1 MARDKYSDI
10 LEEMFGPAADVAE
23 TSNIPAGTQQ
33 GLKTSTA
40 PADVWGA
47 PSDKLQSEFGLSEK
61 ELKDNEQAFLSE
73 IESSNR
79 QPVFKLDFS
88 ENAVNNDRAR
98 EESFRKAFQDRI
110 GAGALLSQ
118 EDVEPYKH
126 TQTLSDGEELIEYR
140 IGEES
145 YPQQVVDQYIASYN
159 DERLHEQRFK
169 EDADY
174 RNEWFLRNV
183 GISERRYRENLANE
197 MESRLA
203 ALKELIKPPKRQPA
217 THTRGGYAAIGA
229 AMNESRAQ
237 SGDGGGIAS
246 HKIDEALEKVRTL
259 RKNNFWSGFGEGFD
273 LGNIITM
280 DLKNVADNVALLKAL
295 NKSSRGEQLTK
306 SEQALVDAFEI
317 SNDAEE
323 AIELLGGRTWLT
335 NTGRGGA
342 QSLGFVAQ
350 MIGTGGVASAATKGI
365 TRAAAKTA
373 LKRAV
378 NNSAASSIERALQQ
392 GALKVAE
399 SAVGAAAR
407 VPFSGYTYRTY
418 TDKRLNQFQVE
429 ERLNEAT
436 GEVERYIGKNETSA
450 LRDAVR
456 SALES
461 YFEMQSEDVGG
472 WLDYGVKSFAKS
484 LPRKNIIRQLATES
498 LSGPVK
504 NAIPKFIK
512 RAGKIYSLGG
522 EVLSEAYGDAMVNL
536 LTGDDEGWRQMAT
549 KDYWWELGG
558 VSAMLSGGFSAI
570 NWGVNRATGESKLR
584 SQLERARKRALGRI
598 ENEAL
603 KAKLNEASEI
613 DDLSERSRVLS
624 NLGWDKTLTRND
636 MANATDFITAQ
647 TKLDVGDYSAAEAD
661 RLARMVPA
669 LEQLQVA
676 AHDGE
681 ISDKE
686 LQEAISGSYARA
698 FRVQENQQELA
709 RIADRIRMA
718 AEAGVSAD
726 DINNIIARAGLTV
739 YTPGD
744 EVETLSGIR
753 GMVNRVYPGAYELV
767 DSQGNTGVFQF
778 EEILQPAPEVQEA
791 QLANEKANAEADMK
805 NVLLVTLSE
814 GGPAI
819 VTDGHVSFNEFTGEI
834 DKNASTP
841 EVEVQQ
847 DGVSKRVSI
856 DDIVS
861 IYAPSNFAPVVQQ
874 AVTEASNQARAQAE
888 AIKNMDDDVVYEAT
902 MTDGTAV
909 HIIKGKTIVYNAE
922 NGELDYEASEPTV
935 VVQYDNGDRRLVS
948 IRDIDSIDEAISVV
962 EVAEVA
968 GQAMK
973 SAVETMQQPA
983 QESQQ
988 AVPPTIETAQQ
999 AGPPA
1004 AEQQAEQAPAAEI
1017 AEATKAPVGAEPNPM
1032 IGRSLSDEEAVAV
1045 ISRMEKNATVAPE
1058 LELTPENW
1066 DAQFGEEG
1074 IVETPIGDVKMGE
1087 NQYLKLSR
1095 KGREGKLGMVKPTL
1109 ENPDVIIEEKSSAG
1123 DAAPTERNSSFVF
1136 LKAFTNADGLRM
1148 YKFASVTIRK
1158 DGREVVISNQE
1169 KETPRIKRLL
1179 KEGMLTYISDATLP
1193 SESTASTQG
1202 AQPTIPG
1209 GATLSESKNT
1219 TSEPNNQEVSQKN
1232 VASPEIP
1239 TLKNGQ
1245 PDYNAMSPEMF
1256 VEQYS
1261 AALGADKT
1269 ELVARNNIKA
1279 DNKAIAD
1286 IEKKIA
1292 AITDPNKLP
1301 ELDAKLE
1308 VVKAHKAHYVSVLEI
1323 MGLSEAVEDDSARQ
1337 NRLRKDFA
1345 GRMAELFPGGFPNVE
1360 SLILY
1365 DMATGVKFR
1374 WEDKET
1380 NGSVV
1385 SRGLGTELGLSAAD
1399 AERKRRIGLLASDA
1413 PTPEE
1418 YAEQLRERLDA
1429 QGIRYD
1435 ETELRDK
1442 VIDVLSSVDTVGSA
1456 RKALEQLA
1464 ASLTQEEEA
1473 LDYEDE
1479 QARRAYERERQGLA
1493 KEDGSYK
1500 LSSEVDEN
1508 GRQFV
1513 LSSSGNVEFGEISE
1527 ESGLPPAP
1535 ILLSEGM
1542 ITNKAT
1548 NDGYGLVHIE
1558 ARHGDQ
1564 IRKAG
1569 YKSVVDFIEDVAQN
1583 YEVIKEGNARD
1594 GNNTYLLQI
1603 TDKHNN
1609 TLMVELSG
1617 DGTYWNINT
1626 AGIFKTSYGKNRKE
1640 VYNRHTTAKQPAET
1654 DEASRNAEPSGTQA
1668 DPSMITTSTLNSSD
1682 NKNTTSVPNNQE
1694 VAQKKVDDPGL
1705 IGDEELS
1712 VEDETPFA
1720 IVDEAVPADSSAAA
1734 QLATEAAIMA
1744 LEDAGIEVVEATSEM
1759 VEEALQKRDVQLQAV
1774 EQKFNEQLAGFSEE
1788 NPSLVGLHNISEE
1801 KLRKAL
1807 RMGGLVNPSVAVID
1821 SNTQRHTDYGDI
1833 TLVLPSSLV
1842 AQETGKNIGTYF
1854 GDAWTPTY
1862 PQVERRMRNDQAS
1875 KDIASLPDQMRNTVR
1890 LALNSWLDGR
1900 AGDALAYMFLHERG
1914 EAPELHTVKAEYSQ
1928 ELRDAILAITG
1939 GKEFYYLTPEQRQQ
1953 VLDLYIQKEHNGS
1966 REEFDAHLKRTI
1978 SRSEKFIA
1986 ERGANSLIGKK
1997 AQEVIDT
2004 INEYGYDYDAVS
2016 RFVRA
2021 ILRDAETSGV
2031 VDAPYTALLADRKIK
2046 EDGLEQE
2053 YAKWVDSLIDRY
2065 AVEEVIFKGYTPSG
2079 NRKYVP
2085 NTLENASKEM
2095 REQGRAGATGFAV
2108 GFSRFAAQ
2116 LLKSEGALDAI
2127 RKRKGQLKTSH
2138 EEVEAFKDKWSAV
2151 LFDLAEK
2158 CQPNATGYENYG
2170 FERLAEA
2177 ATKKSPKTYLKK
2189 EYGVELSDEDA
2200 KRLDDMIKA
2209 IRTEYPVMYFETK
2222 FERPVYFNEFAGAIV
2237 PDDAGEDIIQS
2248 LRDNGLS
2255 VQIYPSKDEN
2265 ARMEAVKRIA
2275 DTSNDIFFS
2284 IGPAPVFV
2292 SNAKIAVMGIKQE
2305 KATPEQW
2312 LKMIEKAG
2320 GLKAG
2325 EDKWIGLSDWLKDL
2339 DKKTI
2344 SKQEVLDYINENQIQ
2359 IEEARYSSDSAI
2371 EATPEFAALRD
2382 EYRSILR
2389 RYEDEARR
2397 NLEEFEERMAK
2408 KYGFSDLFDTTAL
2421 NDAEERAHITL
2432 NRTVS
2437 DAYLGAWGEMWD
2449 KYGDDF
2455 DRAFMVDFGG
2465 LRVNKASDARRLLH
2479 LKDDA
2484 PIYHLREEYT
2494 TRGLNG
2500 NREIALTVPT
2510 IEPWNTS
2517 DEVHFG
2523 DAGGGRA
2530 IAWVRFGE
2538 TTDSDGKRVLAI
2550 DEIQSKRHQ
2559 EGREY
2564 GYTTDVTEEQVKK
2577 AREEADVAFRML
2589 ESFDEQM
2596 AQKYGT
2602 RFWSDQGTNEEYAH
2616 WELLRS
2622 EYDRYGRIY
2631 EELYDKRS
2639 KAIPAAPFEKNW
2651 AELAMKRML
2660 RYAAENGYDKVAWT
2674 TGNQQAERYNL
2685 SKSIDYIEAQRH
2697 ENGTYDLDVATVDD
2711 SHFVEERGISEA
2723 RLSELV
2729 GKEVALSIVKETQE
2743 NKDGKTTI
2751 EGDGLRI
2758 GGEGM
2763 RAFYDQMLPSF
2774 MRKYGKKWGATVG
2787 EVTLPYVEE
2796 AGRTMHAVDITDSM
2810 RESVMQGQPMFYR
2823 RPNGV
2828 VYGWTNGKTVYL
2840 TPEGMNPNTPIHE
2853 YTHIWAD
2860 AMMKNNPKGWESIV
2874 KLLKGTPV
2882 WKEVVADANY
2892 ANIKDNDNQVASETL
2907 SRLSGRNNAAKM
2919 EAMVQQLLDEGGND
2933 SVKKNRARKLLDR
2946 MRKALQEFWSW
2957 VGKELFGI
2965 EKFESIDEV
2974 TDRVLYDLVSGTD
2987 LGAVPAEGIHIDQQL
3002 TADKSFIH
3010 AYDSAFDELSSEY
3023 DALDKT
3029 DEAAL
3034 KAFRAKKLDLVERY
3048 MSSMSSNLAMPT
3060 TPVVVDASDPDSV
3073 KKAYELLPD
3082 EYRKF
3087 VTFDAFIDE
3096 VSSAVGFYVADS
3108 KMSVYNISKNDAL
3121 NSSREWLGIL
3131 AHENGHKAVETLG
3144 ISDSDKEKLWEFC
3157 KRTTTSVRNKIERG
3171 YESAAEKG
3179 EEYLVYTI
3187 QSRARYPRLGD
3198 LLAECIMGEKTAQDV
3213 VKTFKDSLPLRDE
3226 IVEKILNYFRDG
3238 YRKARGEADYS
3249 AAAGRAKSKE
3259 EVQGFYNRFRG
3270 GYSQGLRRDNS
3281 VGRDL
3286 DEILFSI
3293 GEQPLAP
3300 AAEKVEPTEEE
3311 KKAAEA
3317 EKRLQS
3323 LNRLQRSVRALVKK
3337 LHQAKEDDSDI
3348 ATLIAEAL
3356 EAEVDK
3362 EGLQKFLDTGRFIQ
3376 EITSSISKESIQA
3389 SLNRMSDQIAN
3400 AVIKHR
3406 KELLAKTMGI
3416 QVQTTTSMGI
3426 AIAHGVDD
3434 KTRAAIEVFRRF
3446 HKMQKPAPAY
3456 DSAGLTV
3463 GSKVLVSTKG
3473 DEAFS
3478 AFIDNNTEVNVLDKQ
3493 DLMLWH
3499 TLWSDVADSEDAYI
3513 TISLDIKRLS
3523 EKSKELYRKI
3533 KDAPKLSKFEE
3544 TLKKERKLV
3553 LETRRAKE
3561 RERLEVKQQ
3570 IAQSLGD
3577 LLIAISQRI
3586 DIGRHARKGQ
3596 LAADDEYRRDY
3607 LNRAM
3612 EDIRVGNVVTA
3623 YDKGVPKELIEKK
3636 KKDQSL
3642 WGFYKEHY
3650 YSFVYM
3656 VQSVSINAIAGKG
3669 FLYDTLIEGADGV
3682 MACQN
3687 REISYNNVDEG
3698 RILNKAQELGFK
3710 NLDGLANLFDRPL
3723 LANNGGQ
3730 YILTHSNVYEMSNE
3744 DRKRPGRV
3752 AVEEVPMTIGY
3763 ATYLVQMADQPG
3775 ILPTITK
3782 GMKLSK
3788 DDISALRDML
3798 DKDMNGGGVALK
3810 FMDFA
3815 VDMLS
3820 DLREQRY
3827 NGASLERYG
3836 TQLDNN
3842 ENYFPVRRL
3851 EKNLRKDQ
3859 VDLDEIKSDVASKVQ
3874 ASVTASALV
3883 KRVKSYTAIDIRQNP
3898 LRLMLDHVHEM
3909 NHFAATAPV
3918 VRNLQILL
3926 NSPAFKEQLNA
3937 QKNIAGNEKLN
3948 NYDRFELSA
3957 ALAVGSFKPRTNT
3970 LNEVIS
3976 SMQSLVA
3983 AGKVS
3988 WRFFT
3993 AAKQVLSLPAFVA
4006 YSTSWKYWG
4015 RLLRNISSLGFLPKK
4030 EGEKRCIH
4038 VVKWCMENIPTYRE
4052 RWRERHAGDERIQS
4066 LSATR
4071 LAKWMYRTN
4080 FATRWIQKKLI
4091 EEGGMWA
4098 NAAVD
4103 IFVCGIGARSVYEY
4117 EVERLQKK
4125 GMGKAEASE
4134 LAKRRAAIAFNESQQ
4149 SSLNAFLSPAQRL
4162 KDFVSLYTSIFE
4174 NSNRSYGRKASLAYD
4189 YLRTELMDDKQRKGR
4204 YELEVKREVAR
4215 LENQMRRDLKAEN
4228 ELEPDFS
4235 KRLSDEMIEN
4245 RISATRPTLKQKAE
4259 AEAMMKVREA
4269 RKRAIAEWVTYKF
4282 GLNFLWKIS
4291 PMLATSLVMFDDD
4304 DEDKDGLNE
4313 YSAKKLL
4320 LSFVASYF
4328 RNGVGG
4334 ATFESILDGYE
4345 FNTMLGQNI
4354 DMLWKNAERFIQ
4366 GFREEEEEVDWQAF
4380 RLALNAVSNMSINV
4394 DLSTIGNVWKGVEG
4408 VIRDLSINTEDVL
4421 RLINAPKSMIAA
4433 AVIPTKEGESEHDY
4447 IRRMAYMNAI
4457 SPEQVG
4463 KIEEAYSDSDYK
4475 SIFRDDLTSRDRA
4488 VKRKLD
4494 MWAKNYRAMKDAK
4507 ILGVAYEKSL
4517 QGRIT
4522 VPMLEELDD
4531 EYKKVLLATRR
4542 TVSGEKRPDRKQ
4554 LAPLT
4559 SEAKARI
4566 TSMGLPRRIR
4576 KIHKL
4581 EKRLKGYS
4589 EIANDYASTLQEV
4602 VKLKESV
4609 VTEWNQKP

>member
-10 LEEMFGPAADVAE
+10 LEEMFGPAADAAE
-23 TSNIPAGTQQ
+23 PSNIPAGTQQ

-40 PADVWGA
+40 PADVWGT
-47 PSDKLQSEFGLSEK
+47 PSDKLQPEFGLSDK

-88 ENAVNNDRAR
+88 ENAVNKDRAR
-98 EESFRKAFQDRI
+98 EESFREAFQDRI

-169 EDADY
+169 EDAEY

-306 SEQALVDAFEI
+306 NEQVLVDAFEI

-323 AIELLGGRTWLT
+323 AIELLGGRTTLA
-335 NTGRGGA
+335 NIARGGA

-429 ERLNEAT
+429 ERVNEAT

-484 LPRKNIIRQLATES
+484 LPRKNIIRRLAAES

-504 NAIPKFIK
+504 NAIPQFIK

-570 NWGVNRATGESKLR
+570 NRGVNWATGESKLR
-584 SQLERARKRALGRI
+584 SQLERTRKRALDRI

-603 KAKLNEASEI
+603 KAKLIEASTI

-636 MANATDFITAQ
+636 MANATDFITVQ

-681 ISDKE
+681 IGDKE

-709 RIADRIRMA
+709 HIADRIRMA
-718 AEAGVSAD
+718 AEAGVSVD
-726 DINNIIARAGLTV
+726 DINDIIARAGLTV

-791 QLANEKANAEADMK
+791 QLANEE
-805 NVLLVTLSE
+805 VREV
-814 GGPAI
+814 
-819 VTDGHVSFNEFTGEI
+819 HTGEEI
-834 DKNASTP
+834 QSEQTDA
-841 EVEVQQ
+841 
-847 DGVSKRVSI
+847 
-856 DDIVS
+856 
-861 IYAPSNFAPVVQQ
+861 VQQ

-888 AIKNMDDDVVYEAT
+888 TIKNMDDDVVYEAT

-935 VVQYDNGDRRLVS
+935 VVQYDNGDRRLCS
-948 IRDIDSIDEAISVV
+948 IRDIDSIDEAISVD

-988 AVPPTIETAQQ
+988 A
-999 AGPPA
+999 GPPA

-1017 AEATKAPVGAEPNPM
+1017 AEATKVPVGAEPNPM

-1066 DAQFGEEG
+1066 DAQFGEDG

-1219 TSEPNNQEVSQKN
+1219 TSAPNNQEVAQKN
-1232 VASPEIP
+1232 VAASEIP

-1301 ELDAKLE
+1301 ELETKLE
-1308 VVKAHKAHYVSVLEI
+1308 AVKAHKARYVSVLGI
-1323 MGLSEAVEDDSARQ
+1323 MGLSEAVEDNSTRQ

-1365 DMATGVKFR
+1365 DVATGVKFR
-1374 WEDKET
+1374 WEDKDT

-1385 SRGLGTELGLSAAD
+1385 SRGLGAELGLSAAD

-1464 ASLTQEEEA
+1464 ASLNQEEEA

-1479 QARRAYERERQGLA
+1479 QARRAYERERQGLSN
-1493 KEDGSYK
+1493 EDGSYK

-1583 YEVIKEGNARD
+1583 YEVIKEGNVRD

-1682 NKNTTSVPNNQE
+1682 NKNTTSAPNNQE

-1720 IVDEAVPADSSAAA
+1720 IADEAVPADSSVAA

-1744 LEDAGIEVVEATSEM
+1744 LEEAGIEVVEATPEM
-1759 VEEALQKRDVQLQAV
+1759 VEEALQKRDFQLQAV
-1774 EQKFNEQLAGFSEE
+1774 EQKFNEQLAGFSEENATAVIFNLGLPSPMLIAGGVVNKPIRLYGGKLLKKMRKHGFVASELKGLPTAIANPIAVFDNYRKPGNRSILTELKTADGNFLVSVDVGAGSDIDFDIVKTIFGKDGDGILNWINKGYLTVVDKEKALAYLRISAPIAEASNKQELDSATKIVENFENPKIVPGTSFSVE

-1807 RMGGLVNPSVAVID
+1807 RMGGLANPSVAVID
-1821 SNTQRHTDYGDI
+1821 SNTQQHTGYGDI

-1875 KDIASLPDQMRNTVR
+1875 KDIASLPDPMRNTVR

-1928 ELRDAILAITG
+1928 ELRDAMLALTG

-1953 VLDLYIQKEHNGS
+1953 VLGLYIQKEHNGS
-1966 REEFDAHLKRTI
+1966 RDEFDAHLKRAI

-2016 RFVRA
+2016 RFVRDV
-2021 ILRDAETSGV
+2021 LRDAATSGI
-2031 VDAPYTALLADRKIK
+2031 VDAPYTALLAERKIK

-2053 YAKWVDSLIDRY
+2053 YAKWVNSLIDRY

-2095 REQGRAGATGFAV
+2095 REQGRAGATGFTV

-2116 LLKSEGALDAI
+2116 LLKPEGTLDAI
-2127 RKRKGQLKTSH
+2127 RKRKGQLKTSY

-2158 CQPNATGYENYG
+2158 CQPNATGYEDYG

-2222 FERPVYFNEFAGAIV
+2222 FERPVYFNEFAGVVVPSGVSDDIV
-2237 PDDAGEDIIQS
+2237 KSLKDA
-2248 LRDNGLS
+2248 GLS
-2255 VQIYPSKDEN
+2255 VVTYRANDEV
-2265 ARMEAVKRIA
+2265 ARMKAVKEVA
-2275 DTSNDIFFS
+2275 ATSNRVMFN

-2325 EDKWIGLSDWLKDL
+2325 EDKWLGLSDWLKDSE
-2339 DKKTI
+2339 KKTLT
-2344 SKQEVLDYINENQIQ
+2344 KKEVLDYINENQIQ

-2432 NRTVS
+2432 NRTLS

-2530 IAWVRFGE
+2530 IAWIRFGE
-2538 TTDSDGKRVLAI
+2538 TTTPTDEAIAAKKDVDDYLASMRQKYGSKEGEESDAMTADEINHLQSLSAKEIESIEKALRVLVI
-2550 DEIQSKRHQ
+2550 DEVQSKRHQ
-2559 EGREY
+2559 EGREH
-2564 GYTTDVTEEQVKK
+2564 GYIDARLWAIEKRLQTLEGRAVVGLSTDEKVERFKLLREKSQIIHRLNPSLKNLYKRLEDAGKIYSRYLQSDADLQSAEFVQAKDEFFELNGRYNQEYKKAETEALRWDVAK
-2577 AREEADVAFRML
+2577 AREDADEAYRRAAAF
-2589 ESFDEQM
+2589 ESEM
-2596 AQKYGT
+2596 AAKYG
-2602 RFWSDQGTNEEYAH
+2602 DQYWMGEATDEEVAH
-2616 WELLRS
+2616 
-2622 EYDRYGRIY
+2622 YDRLQVELDRLGLIY
-2631 EELYDKRS
+2631 EDVSDKQRRLV
-2639 KAIPAAPFEKNW
+2639 PDAPFEKNW
-2651 AELAMKRML
+2651 
-2660 RYAAENGYDKVAWT
+2660 
-2674 TGNQQAERYNL
+2674 
-2685 SKSIDYIEAQRH
+2685 
-2697 ENGTYDLDVATVDD
+2697 
-2711 SHFVEERGISEA
+2711 
-2723 RLSELV
+2723 
-2729 GKEVALSIVKETQE
+2729 
-2743 NKDGKTTI
+2743 
-2751 EGDGLRI
+2751 
-2758 GGEGM
+2758 
-2763 RAFYDQMLPSF
+2763 
-2774 MRKYGKKWGATVG
+2774 GA
-2787 EVTLPYVEE
+2787 
-2796 AGRTMHAVDITDSM
+2796 
-2810 RESVMQGQPMFYR
+2810 
-2823 RPNGV
+2823 
-2828 VYGWTNGKTVYL
+2828 
-2840 TPEGMNPNTPIHE
+2840 
-2853 YTHIWAD
+2853 
-2860 AMMKNNPKGWESIV
+2860 
-2874 KLLKGTPV
+2874 
-2882 WKEVVADANY
+2882 
-2892 ANIKDNDNQVASETL
+2892 
-2907 SRLSGRNNAAKM
+2907 
-2919 EAMVQQLLDEGGND
+2919 
-2933 SVKKNRARKLLDR
+2933 
-2946 MRKALQEFWSW
+2946 
-2957 VGKELFGI
+2957 
-2965 EKFESIDEV
+2965 
-2974 TDRVLYDLVSGTD
+2974 
-2987 LGAVPAEGIHIDQQL
+2987 
-3002 TADKSFIH
+3002 
-3010 AYDSAFDELSSEY
+3010 
-3023 DALDKT
+3023 
-3029 DEAAL
+3029 
-3034 KAFRAKKLDLVERY
+3034 
-3048 MSSMSSNLAMPT
+3048 
-3060 TPVVVDASDPDSV
+3060 
-3073 KKAYELLPD
+3073 
-3082 EYRKF
+3082 
-3087 VTFDAFIDE
+3087 
-3096 VSSAVGFYVADS
+3096 
-3108 KMSVYNISKNDAL
+3108 
-3121 NSSREWLGIL
+3121 
-3131 AHENGHKAVETLG
+3131 
-3144 ISDSDKEKLWEFC
+3144 
-3157 KRTTTSVRNKIERG
+3157 G
-3171 YESAAEKG
+3171 YETNA
-3179 EEYLVYTI
+3179 
-3187 QSRARYPRLGD
+3187 
-3198 LLAECIMGEKTAQDV
+3198 
-3213 VKTFKDSLPLRDE
+3213 PLC
-3226 IVEKILNYFRDG
+3226 
-3238 YRKARGEADYS
+3238 S
-3249 AAAGRAKSKE
+3249 
-3259 EVQGFYNRFRG
+3259 
-3270 GYSQGLRRDNS
+3270 
-3281 VGRDL
+3281 
-3286 DEILFSI
+3286 
-3293 GEQPLAP
+3293 
-3300 AAEKVEPTEEE
+3300 
-3311 KKAAEA
+3311 
-3317 EKRLQS
+3317 
-3323 LNRLQRSVRALVKK
+3323 
-3337 LHQAKEDDSDI
+3337 
-3348 ATLIAEAL
+3348 
-3356 EAEVDK
+3356 
-3362 EGLQKFLDTGRFIQ
+3362 
-3376 EITSSISKESIQA
+3376 
-3389 SLNRMSDQIAN
+3389 
-3400 AVIKHR
+3400 
-3406 KELLAKTMGI
+3406 
-3416 QVQTTTSMGI
+3416 
-3426 AIAHGVDD
+3426 
-3434 KTRAAIEVFRRF
+3434 
-3446 HKMQKPAPAY
+3446 
-3456 DSAGLTV
+3456 
-3463 GSKVLVSTKG
+3463 
-3473 DEAFS
+3473 
-3478 AFIDNNTEVNVLDKQ
+3478 
-3493 DLMLWH
+3493 
-3499 TLWSDVADSEDAYI
+3499 
-3513 TISLDIKRLS
+3513 
-3523 EKSKELYRKI
+3523 
-3533 KDAPKLSKFEE
+3533 
-3544 TLKKERKLV
+3544 
-3553 LETRRAKE
+3553 
-3561 RERLEVKQQ
+3561 RERLR
-3570 IAQSLGD
+3570 QS
-3577 LLIAISQRI
+3577 
-3586 DIGRHARKGQ
+3586 
-3596 LAADDEYRRDY
+3596 
-3607 LNRAM
+3607 
-3612 EDIRVGNVVTA
+3612 
-3623 YDKGVPKELIEKK
+3623 
-3636 KKDQSL
+3636 
-3642 WGFYKEHY
+3642 
-3650 YSFVYM
+3650 
-3656 VQSVSINAIAGKG
+3656 
-3669 FLYDTLIEGADGV
+3669 
-3682 MACQN
+3682 C
-3687 REISYNNVDEG
+3687 
-3698 RILNKAQELGFK
+3698 
-3710 NLDGLANLFDRPL
+3710 
-3723 LANNGGQ
+3723 
-3730 YILTHSNVYEMSNE
+3730 
-3744 DRKRPGRV
+3744 
-3752 AVEEVPMTIGY
+3752 
-3763 ATYLVQMADQPG
+3763 
-3775 ILPTITK
+3775 
-3782 GMKLSK
+3782 
-3788 DDISALRDML
+3788 
-3798 DKDMNGGGVALK
+3798 
-3810 FMDFA
+3810 
-3815 VDMLS
+3815 
-3820 DLREQRY
+3820 
-3827 NGASLERYG
+3827 
-3836 TQLDNN
+3836 LDN
-3842 ENYFPVRRL
+3842 
-3851 EKNLRKDQ
+3851 
-3859 VDLDEIKSDVASKVQ
+3859 
-3874 ASVTASALV
+3874 
-3883 KRVKSYTAIDIRQNP
+3883 
-3898 LRLMLDHVHEM
+3898 
-3909 NHFAATAPV
+3909 
-3918 VRNLQILL
+3918 
-3926 NSPAFKEQLNA
+3926 
-3937 QKNIAGNEKLN
+3937 G
-3948 NYDRFELSA
+3948 
-3957 ALAVGSFKPRTNT
+3957 
-3970 LNEVIS
+3970 
-3976 SMQSLVA
+3976 
-3983 AGKVS
+3983 
-3988 WRFFT
+3988 
-3993 AAKQVLSLPAFVA
+3993 
-4006 YSTSWKYWG
+4006 
-4015 RLLRNISSLGFLPKK
+4015 
-4030 EGEKRCIH
+4030 
-4038 VVKWCMENIPTYRE
+4038 
-4052 RWRERHAGDERIQS
+4052 
-4066 LSATR
+4066 
-4071 LAKWMYRTN
+4071 
-4080 FATRWIQKKLI
+4080 
-4091 EEGGMWA
+4091 
-4098 NAAVD
+4098 
-4103 IFVCGIGARSVYEY
+4103 
-4117 EVERLQKK
+4117 
-4125 GMGKAEASE
+4125 
-4134 LAKRRAAIAFNESQQ
+4134 
-4149 SSLNAFLSPAQRL
+4149 
-4162 KDFVSLYTSIFE
+4162 
-4174 NSNRSYGRKASLAYD
+4174 
-4189 YLRTELMDDKQRKGR
+4189 
-4204 YELEVKREVAR
+4204 
-4215 LENQMRRDLKAEN
+4215 
-4228 ELEPDFS
+4228 
-4235 KRLSDEMIEN
+4235 
-4245 RISATRPTLKQKAE
+4245 
-4259 AEAMMKVREA
+4259 
-4269 RKRAIAEWVTYKF
+4269 
-4282 GLNFLWKIS
+4282 
-4291 PMLATSLVMFDDD
+4291 
-4304 DEDKDGLNE
+4304 
-4313 YSAKKLL
+4313 
-4320 LSFVASYF
+4320 
-4328 RNGVGG
+4328 
-4334 ATFESILDGYE
+4334 
-4345 FNTMLGQNI
+4345 
-4354 DMLWKNAERFIQ
+4354 
-4366 GFREEEEEVDWQAF
+4366 
-4380 RLALNAVSNMSINV
+4380 
-4394 DLSTIGNVWKGVEG
+4394 
-4408 VIRDLSINTEDVL
+4408 
-4421 RLINAPKSMIAA
+4421 
-4433 AVIPTKEGESEHDY
+4433 
-4447 IRRMAYMNAI
+4447 
-4457 SPEQVG
+4457 
-4463 KIEEAYSDSDYK
+4463 
-4475 SIFRDDLTSRDRA
+4475 
-4488 VKRKLD
+4488 
-4494 MWAKNYRAMKDAK
+4494 
-4507 ILGVAYEKSL
+4507 
-4517 QGRIT
+4517 
-4522 VPMLEELDD
+4522 
-4531 EYKKVLLATRR
+4531 
-4542 TVSGEKRPDRKQ
+4542 
-4554 LAPLT
+4554 
-4559 SEAKARI
+4559 
-4566 TSMGLPRRIR
+4566 
-4576 KIHKL
+4576 
-4581 EKRLKGYS
+4581 
-4589 EIANDYASTLQEV
+4589 
-4602 VKLKESV
+4602 
-4609 VTEWNQKP
+4609 